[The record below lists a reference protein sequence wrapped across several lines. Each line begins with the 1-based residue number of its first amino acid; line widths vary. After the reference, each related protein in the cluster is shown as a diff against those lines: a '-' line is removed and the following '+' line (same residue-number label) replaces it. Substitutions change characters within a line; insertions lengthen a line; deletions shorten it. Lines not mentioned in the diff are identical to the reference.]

1 MHPVHIVGIVALV
14 VGISLIAL
22 GYNASQ
28 SLTEE
33 LSESLTGRYSDATTW
48 YFIGGVASAT
58 LGLLLAVFG
67 KKR

>member
-1 MHPVHIVGIVALV
+1 MHPVRIVGIVALV

-48 YFIGGVASAT
+48 YCSGGVASAT